1 MKKTRNIYT
10 TLDIE
15 LMVSGEYT
23 ALELAEIFETSIQ
36 SICRS
41 MRDRGLKLTKK
52 MRKKW
57 TLEEEELLKKLLKQ
71 RVPKK
76 LICRK
81 LDRSL
86 ASLNNKLRTLGLQ
99 KNYIWELEE
108 IEFLKK
114 EYDNYTCK
122 ELGKKLGRSE
132 QSVRIK
138 LKRLRDTGEIARF
151 KYNRGNAD
159 FGRRF

>member
-1 MKKTRNIYT
+1 MRNSYT
-10 TLDIE
+10 TLDIK
-15 LMVSGEYT
+15 LMASGEYT
-23 ALELAEIFETSIQ
+23 ATELAEIFETSIQ
-36 SICRS
+36 SIIHS
-41 MRDRGLKLTKK
+41 MRYRGLKNNKK

-57 TLEEEELLKKLLKQ
+57 TTEEEKFLEKLLKQ

-76 LICRK
+76 LICKR

-86 ASLNNKLRTLGLQ
+86 VSLNNKLRTMGLQ
-99 KNYIWELEE
+99 RNYIWDLEE

-132 QSVRIK
+132 QSIKAK
-138 LKRLRDTGEIARF
+138 LKKLRDTGKIVGF
-151 KYNRGNAD
+151 KINRGNAD
-159 FGRRF
+159 FGRGF